1 MEVVKPVKRNV
12 LLNPGPA
19 TTTDAVK
26 YAQVV
31 PDICPRENEFVE
43 VMDEVR
49 KELVKVVHADPDKYT
64 AVLFTGSG
72 TIIQDVL
79 VNSLVPE
86 GKKLCVVNNGAYSSR
101 MAEIAGY
108 YHIPCVNLEFPTTG
122 LPDLKIVKETLEKD
136 KDIAVVATT
145 HHETGTGVLNPVRE
159 IGKMAHDN
167 GCVFVADTI
176 STVIMGHF
184 PDFPHREIGKM
195 AHDNGCVFVADTIS
209 TYGLLPINIEEEN
222 IDFCMSSAQKGLCGM
237 TGASWV
243 VGKIDEI
250 VKSKN
255 YPKRSYYCNL
265 FMQYDFF
272 DRVGE
277 MHFTPPVQ
285 VVYALQQAIK
295 EYKQEGEQARYD
307 RLTKCWEA
315 IHRGLDEIGIDTVI
329 DKEIQGHLVVTV
341 KAPEDER
348 FDFSKLHDYCY
359 ERGFTIYPGKM
370 FGLET
375 FRLCNLGQITS
386 KDIEDFFVVAREAFG
401 AMGFTLPIK

>member
-1 MEVVKPVKRNV
+1 MEVIKPIKRNI

-19 TTTDAVK
+19 TTTDTVK

-31 PDICPRENEFVE
+31 PDICPREKEFVA

-49 KELVKVVHADPDKYT
+49 QELVKVVHGDPHTYA

-72 TIIQDVL
+72 TVIQDVL

-86 GKKLCVVNNGAYSSR
+86 GKKICIVNNGSYSAR
-101 MAEIAGY
+101 MVEIASY
-108 YHIPCVNLEFPTTG
+108 YNIACVNLEFPSTG
-122 LPDLKIVKETLEKD
+122 LPDLDVVKQTLEAD
-136 KDIAVVATT
+136 KDITVVATV

-159 IGKMAHDN
+159 IGRMAHEN
-167 GCVFVADTI
+167 GCVFIV
-176 STVIMGHF
+176 
-184 PDFPHREIGKM
+184 
-195 AHDNGCVFVADTIS
+195 DTIS
-209 TYGLLPINIEEEN
+209 TYGLIPLNLEDEN

-237 TGASWV
+237 TGVSWT
-243 VGKIDEI
+243 VGKIAEI
-250 VKSKN
+250 EKSKD

-272 DRVGE
+272 KRAGE

-285 VVYALQQAIK
+285 TVYALRQAIK
-295 EYKQEGEQARYD
+295 EYWEEGEQARYQ
-307 RLTKCWEA
+307 RLTQCWEA
-315 IHRGLDEIGIDTVI
+315 IHEGLEEIGLDTVI

-341 KAPEDER
+341 KAPQDDQ
-348 FDFSKLHDYCY
+348 FDFFKLHDYCY

-375 FRLCNLGQITS
+375 FRLCNLGRITRS
-386 KDIEDFFVVAREAFG
+386 DIENFFGVAKEAFVQ
-401 AMGFTLPIK
+401 MGYTIPLR

>member
-19 TTTDAVK
+19 TTTDTVK

-31 PDICPRENEFVE
+31 PDICPRENEFVDI
-43 VMDEVR
+43 MNEVR
-49 KELVKVVHADPDKYT
+49 RDLVKVVHADPEKYS

-86 GKKLCVVNNGAYSSR
+86 GKKICVVNNGAYSSR
-101 MAEIAGY
+101 MVEIAGY
-108 YHIPCVNLEFPTTG
+108 YHIPCVNLEFPSTG
-122 LPDLKIVKETLEKD
+122 LPDLSVVKDALEND
-136 KDIAVVATT
+136 ADIAVVATT

-159 IGKMAHDN
+159 IGRMAHDN
-167 GCVFVADTI
+167 GCIFI
-176 STVIMGHF
+176 
-184 PDFPHREIGKM
+184 
-195 AHDNGCVFVADTIS
+195 ADTIS
-209 TYGLLPINIEEEN
+209 TYGLLPIDIEEEN

-243 VGKIDEI
+243 VGKMDEI

-255 YPKRSYYCNL
+255 YPTRSYYCNL
-265 FMQYDFF
+265 YMQYDFF
-272 DRVGE
+272 ERVGE

-285 VVYALQQAIK
+285 VIYALRQAIR
-295 EYKQEGEQARYD
+295 EYWEEGESARYE
-307 RLTKCWEA
+307 RITKCWEA
-315 IHRGLDEIGIDTVI
+315 IHKGLAEIGLGYVI

-341 KAPEDER
+341 KAPEDDR
-348 FDFSKLHDYCY
+348 FDFAKLHDYCY

-370 FGLET
+370 FGLAT
-375 FRLCNLGQITS
+375 FRLCNLGWITE
-386 KDIEDFFVVAREAFG
+386 KDIQDFFVVAKEAFRN
-401 AMGFTLPIK
+401 MGYTIPISN

>member
-19 TTTDAVK
+19 TTTDTVK

-31 PDICPRENEFVE
+31 PDICPREEEFVAI
-43 VMDEVR
+43 MDEVR
-49 KELVKVVHADPDKYT
+49 QELVKVVHADPQKYA

-72 TIIQDVL
+72 TVIQDVL

-86 GKKLCVVNNGAYSSR
+86 GKKICIVNNGAYSAR
-101 MAEIAGY
+101 MVDIASY
-108 YHIPCVNLEFPTTG
+108 YNIPCVNLEFPTTG
-122 LPDLKIVKETLEKD
+122 LPDLDIVKQTLEAER
-136 KDIAVVATT
+136 DIAVVATV

-159 IGKMAHDN
+159 IGQLAHDN
-167 GCVFVADTI
+167 GCVFIV
-176 STVIMGHF
+176 
-184 PDFPHREIGKM
+184 
-195 AHDNGCVFVADTIS
+195 DTIS
-209 TYGLLPINIEEEN
+209 TYGLIPLNVEDEN

-237 TGASWV
+237 TGVSWM
-243 VGKIDEI
+243 VGKIEEI
-250 VKSKN
+250 EKSKD

-272 DRVGE
+272 KRVGE

-285 VVYALQQAIK
+285 TVYALRQAIK
-295 EYKQEGEQARYD
+295 EYWEEGEQARYQ
-307 RLTKCWEA
+307 RLTQCWEA
-315 IHRGLDEIGIDTVI
+315 IHKGLEDIGLDTVI

-341 KAPEDER
+341 KAPEGDQ
-348 FDFSKLHDYCY
+348 FDFFKLHDYCY

-375 FRLCNLGQITS
+375 FRLCNLGQITY
-386 KDIEDFFVVAREAFG
+386 KDIEDFFVVAKEAFQE
-401 AMGFTLPIK
+401 MGYTIPIT

>member
-19 TTTDAVK
+19 TTTDTVK

-31 PDICPRENEFVE
+31 PDICPRETEFVDI
-43 VMDEVR
+43 MNAVR
-49 KELVKVVHADPDKYT
+49 RDLVKVVHADPKKYT

-86 GKKLCVVNNGAYSSR
+86 GKKICVVNNGAYSSR
-101 MAEIAGY
+101 MVEIAEH
-108 YHIPCVNLEFPTTG
+108 YHIPCVNLEFPSTG
-122 LPDLKIVKETLEKD
+122 LPDLKVVKDTLEND
-136 KDIAVVATT
+136 NDIAVVATT

-159 IGKMAHDN
+159 IGRLAHDN
-167 GCVFVADTI
+167 GCIFI
-176 STVIMGHF
+176 
-184 PDFPHREIGKM
+184 
-195 AHDNGCVFVADTIS
+195 ADTIS

-237 TGASWV
+237 TGASWA

-250 VKSKN
+250 DKSKN
-255 YPKRSYYCNL
+255 YPTRSYYCNL
-265 FMQYDFF
+265 YMQYDFF
-272 DRVGE
+272 ERVGE

-285 VVYALQQAIK
+285 VIYALHQAIR
-295 EYKQEGEQARYD
+295 EYWQEGEQARYE
-307 RLTKCWEA
+307 RITNCWEA
-315 IHRGLDEIGIDTVI
+315 IYKGLAEIGLDHVI

-341 KAPEDER
+341 KAPEDDR
-348 FDFSKLHDYCY
+348 FDFATLHDYCY

-370 FGLET
+370 FGLTT
-375 FRLCNLGQITS
+375 FRLCNLGWITY
-386 KDIEDFFVVAREAFG
+386 KDIEDFFVVAKEAFRK
-401 AMGFTLPIK
+401 MGYSLPIN